1 MERFYEYNNANGNRD
16 EDGTGT
22 GELGSWA
29 RLGGVWWD
37 SRQAEVGH
45 AYPLAA
51 FSQVKLVKLGTKA
64 VLISKLKRLSFT
76 SDFTTYI
83 V

>member
-1 MERFYEYNNANGNRD
+1 MEHFYEDNNANENRAG
-16 EDGTGT
+16 DGTVA
-22 GELGSWA
+22 SK
-29 RLGGVWWD
+29 GG
-37 SRQAEVGH
+37 QEAEVGH

-83 V
+83 E

>member
-1 MERFYEYNNANGNRD
+1 MRMGMGMGMLRI
-16 EDGTGT
+16 
-22 GELGSWA
+22 LHS
-29 RLGGVWWD
+29 
-37 SRQAEVGH
+37 QKAEVGN

-76 SDFTTYI
+76 SNFTTYI
-83 V
+83 

>member
-1 MERFYEYNNANGNRD
+1 MRMRIEMKMELVVQVEL
-16 EDGTGT
+16 ES
-22 GELGSWA
+22 GE
-29 RLGGVWWD
+29 GGR
-37 SRQAEVGH
+37 RQAEVGH

-83 V
+83 

>member
-1 MERFYEYNNANGNRD
+1 MEDFYEDNNANENRAG
-16 EDGTGT
+16 DGTV
-22 GELGSWA
+22 A
-29 RLGGVWWD
+29 REGG
-37 SRQAEVGH
+37 QEAEVGH

-83 V
+83 E

>member
-1 MERFYEYNNANGNRD
+1 MRMRIELEMQLQLERVQEVSQ
-16 EDGTGT
+16 E
-22 GELGSWA
+22 
-29 RLGGVWWD
+29 
-37 SRQAEVGH
+37 AEVGH

-83 V
+83 P